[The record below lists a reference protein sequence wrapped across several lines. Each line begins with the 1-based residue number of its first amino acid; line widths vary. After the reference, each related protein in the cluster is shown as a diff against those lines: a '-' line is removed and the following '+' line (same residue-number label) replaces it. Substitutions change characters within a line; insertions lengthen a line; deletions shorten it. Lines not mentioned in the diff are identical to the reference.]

1 MANSYSVLQNEE
13 PEETTKNP
21 QRKLEKMK
29 RQYAAKP
36 TPELKK
42 KIEAMDS
49 RLNPK
54 KDHSKKKNSKKN
66 SDKKKKNNEAKAK
79 IQKAK
84 QEEKAEKAEKARIKK
99 AKEEEEN
106 RAYKEREEKLK
117 QENEEYRKKQ
127 EEKRYQEYKE
137 RANRKYQEKLRR
149 KDKDY
154 FSYITKEGIKKE
166 LPDDIKE
173 FKSNAP
179 DKKMFRKLVLI
190 YHPDK
195 GGDEELF
202 KIINNHKNQ
211 SK

>member
-29 RQYAAKP
+29 RQYSAKP

-42 KIEAMDS
+42 KIEEMDS
-49 RLNPK
+49 RLNPNK
-54 KDHSKKKNSKKN
+54 EHSKKKNSKKN
-66 SDKKKKNNEAKAK
+66 SGKKKKYNEEKAK

-84 QEEKAEKAEKARIKK
+84 QEEKAEKARIKK
-99 AKEEEEN
+99 EKVEEEN

-117 QENEEYRKKQ
+117 QANEEYRKKQ